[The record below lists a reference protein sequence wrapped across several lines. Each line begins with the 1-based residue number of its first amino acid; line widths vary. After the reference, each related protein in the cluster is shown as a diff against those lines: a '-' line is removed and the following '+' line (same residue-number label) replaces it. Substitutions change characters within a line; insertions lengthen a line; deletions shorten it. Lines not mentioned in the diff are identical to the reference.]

1 MGTYNVPRNLRGET
15 RILVIFTLKS
25 LATTGVG
32 LLVGLIFM
40 YIFSLLK
47 LKSVGIGIM
56 ILFAIIGF
64 VIGRFN
70 VPTISQI
77 PITKKIGG
85 APLSEIILRY
95 IKFKKTRGMEYGN
108 KKILIQRRK
117 NRVWRV
123 FYKY

>member
-77 PITKKIGG
+77 PITKKIVG

-95 IKFKKTRGMEYGN
+95 IKFKMNR
-108 KKILIQRRK
+108 KIYSYTK
-117 NRVWRV
+117 EE
-123 FYKY
+123 K

>member
-32 LLVGLIFM
+32 LLVGPIFM

-95 IKFKKTRGMEYGN
+95 IKFKMNR
-108 KKILIQRRK
+108 KIYSYTK
-117 NRVWRV
+117 EE
-123 FYKY
+123 K